1 MHAPVRDLKTHLSAY
16 LRRVKDGE
24 QLIITDHG
32 EPCAII
38 QPFPPRNEE
47 AQVRMLMGNPNISWN
62 GKSLVL
68 PETVTLGGKDLSS
81 MVLEDR
87 G

>member
-1 MHAPVRDLKTHLSAY
+1 MKAPVRDLKTHLSAY

-32 EPCAII
+32 EPCALI

-62 GKSLVL
+62 GKCLVL
-68 PETVTLGGKDLSS
+68 PETVTLGGKELSG